1 MKKYRHIKSFLII
14 FALYAFFASNSQKA
28 NAYTLGL
35 KSRDNSITNIQRV
48 EKTLK
53 TELPLVS
60 FIFHTRDEFSYN
72 TVAKFSY
79 DLGKEKIYHITLAP
93 DHYTA
98 QEVAD
103 GKADEIYKNFFQ
115 LIKETHLKVVFRTMH
130 EMNWWWYP
138 RSSNPIAF
146 KKARTRIRDLSRQAG
161 LTKKEI
167 LFDMSL
173 NAWDMPTKDAKPN
186 QSSTLMYCYPSQKY
200 KLNCPTFEDY
210 YPWDEYV
217 DILGVSFYNRGKGNT
232 NRLRQPP
239 YEIINNSQ
247 WKTLDRMKTFN
258 KPLFVDEVGTTAV
271 RYDEQY
277 NQQKS
282 IQVYQAETARKDA
295 WLDNL
300 RDFLQNE
307 SLIIGSI
314 YFNVDLTYWLTN
326 RIVGEADRSIFDPAT
341 GKIYEGWRRLLAS
354 AYNNKMNYSPLFS
367 AFWVHKATRWSG
379 KIFVWNAY
387 GEKALTLLKKLS
399 ITSATPFKNAK
410 KILETYTQSVE
421 TSTTLSRSQKA
432 IQRNIIKEALQIIE
446 G

>member
-1 MKKYRHIKSFLII
+1 MKKHLQIKTFIII
-14 FALYAFFASNSQKA
+14 FLGALFVWAVPQTH
-28 NAYTLGL
+28 AYSLGL

-60 FIFHTRDEFSYN
+60 FIFHTWDEFAYN
-72 TVAKFSY
+72 TVAKFPY
-79 DLGKEKIYHITLAP
+79 DLGRERIYHITLAP
-93 DHYTA
+93 EHYTA

-103 GKADEIYKNFFQ
+103 GKADEIYSNFFL
-115 LIKETHLKVVFRTMH
+115 LIKENRLKVIFRTMH

-138 RSSNPIAF
+138 RSSDPTAF
-146 KKARTRIRDLSRQAG
+146 KKARIRIRDLSRKAW

-173 NAWDMPTKDAKPN
+173 NAWDMPTKDARPN
-186 QSSTLMYCYPSQKY
+186 QSSPLMYCYPVQKQ

-210 YPWDEYV
+210 YPWDDYV
-217 DILGVSFYNRGKGNT
+217 DILGVSFYNRWKGNT
-232 NRLRQPP
+232 NRLRQAP

-282 IQVYQAETARKDA
+282 IETYQTDARRKDA
-295 WLDNL
+295 WLDSL
-300 RDFLQNE
+300 GEFLQNE
-307 SLIIGSI
+307 SDIIGSI

-341 GKIYEGWRRLLAS
+341 GKIYEWWKRLL
-354 AYNNKMNYSPLFS
+354 NNANHNKANYSALFN
-367 AFWVHKATRWSG
+367 AFWVHKANRWSW
-379 KIFVWNAY
+379 KVFVWNAY
-387 GEKALTLLKKLS
+387 GNKALSLLKTLS
-399 ITSATPFKNAK
+399 ITATTPFANAK
-410 KILETYTQSVE
+410 KKLENYKQSIDA
-421 TSTTLSRSQKA
+421 STALSRSQKA
-432 IQRNIIKEALQIIE
+432 ILRNIIWEAMRIIW